1 MWYLL
6 KRGRLTCFFNHI
18 QKTDPTITTLKLK
31 HLNILDFQFV
41 YSIIQ
46 FFLGGENR
54 LLSQIPYPFWLLLTQ
69 VKLVN
74 IELGIDNDLDLRE
87 NSYINSLP
95 TNLKVEG
102 NLILRGYLGITFYP
116 ENLEVGGD

>member
-6 KRGRLTCFFNHI
+6 KQGRLTCFFNHI
-18 QKTDPTITTLKLK
+18 QKTDSTITTLKLK

-74 IELGIDNDLDLRE
+74 IELVIENDLDLRE

-102 NLILRGYLGITFYP
+102 NLILRGYLGITFLP
-116 ENLEVGGD
+116 KNLEVGGD